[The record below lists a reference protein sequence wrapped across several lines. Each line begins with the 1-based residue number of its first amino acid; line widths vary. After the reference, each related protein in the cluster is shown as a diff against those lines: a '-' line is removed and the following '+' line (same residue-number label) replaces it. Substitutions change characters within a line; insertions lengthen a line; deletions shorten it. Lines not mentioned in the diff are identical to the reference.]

1 MPVVNTMGKSQR
13 PSYISDRNG
22 KTNIEIAV
30 ARWGK
35 DDPNFEEVERG
46 DKLLRHMTRINLTGI
61 SLSGIGQ
68 GLVDGFE
75 AMSI

>member
-1 MPVVNTMGKSQR
+1 MGLDLVPVVNTMGKSLR

-35 DDPNFEEVERG
+35 DDPNFVVVERG
-46 DKLLRHMTRINLTGI
+46 QASATHD
-61 SLSGIGQ
+61 
-68 GLVDGFE
+68 E
-75 AMSI
+75 Y